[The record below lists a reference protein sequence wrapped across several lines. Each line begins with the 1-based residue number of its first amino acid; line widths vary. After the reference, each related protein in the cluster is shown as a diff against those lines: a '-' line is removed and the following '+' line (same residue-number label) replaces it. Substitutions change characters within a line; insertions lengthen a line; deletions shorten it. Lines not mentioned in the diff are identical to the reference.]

1 MISANHRPDYCHD
14 FSRNRDSVMISDE
27 ITDSLVFLLKFSS
40 KNKISVSVESLY
52 YFKENQKG
60 RKRSDRRIHY
70 KISAETSE
78 GVSKAR
84 ETLACVLSL
93 MNEVSKV
100 ERFQKYIFWSV
111 MINM

>member
-1 MISANHRPDYCHD
+1 
-14 FSRNRDSVMISDE
+14 MISDE
-27 ITDSLVFLLKFSS
+27 ITDSLVFLLKVSS

-60 RKRSDRRIHY
+60 GKRSDRRIHY

-84 ETLACVLSL
+84 ETLACVLL
-93 MNEVSKV
+93 RMNEFSKV
-100 ERFQKYIFWSV
+100 ERFQKYIFFGQWW
-111 MINM
+111 

>member
-1 MISANHRPDYCHD
+1 MISANHRPDYGHD

-27 ITDSLVFLLKFSS
+27 ITDNLVFLLKVSS
-40 KNKISVSVESLY
+40 KNKISISVESLY

-60 RKRSDRRIHY
+60 KKRSDRRIRY
-70 KISAETSE
+70 KISAGTFE

-84 ETLACVLSL
+84 ETLACVLSR
-93 MNEVSKV
+93 MHEVSKV

-111 MINM
+111 MIKM

>member
-1 MISANHRPDYCHD
+1 ME
-14 FSRNRDSVMISDE
+14 SV
-27 ITDSLVFLLKFSS
+27 
-40 KNKISVSVESLY
+40 Y
-52 YFKENQKG
+52 YFKENQMG
-60 RKRSDRRIHY
+60 RKRSDRCIHY

-78 GVSKAR
+78 GVSKGR
-84 ETLACVLSL
+84 ETLACVLSR